1 MQGNEE
7 VIIKVKQELIAY
19 LYDNGFYSLILMLVL
34 TLIAGSLLVG
44 QVDANG
50 LLGWLIALL
59 VALVL
64 RGWHLI
70 WRHRTPHPSL
80 NWLEYEYFVG
90 VTCTSILWGMGL
102 LMHMSQTGDIQR
114 GILILL
120 SCLILAES
128 CVSLLSSRRC
138 VYGALLPI
146 VLSLLL
152 ELASGPSQR
161 ALLGLIS
168 VAVFVLTLM
177 LAMRRLSHWQ
187 LESLFHRF
195 NNAKLAQVLRQQ
207 SEELRLASQRDG
219 LTGLANRGC
228 FDLCLSAAWR
238 RCCRTQAPI
247 SLILVDVDFFKQ
259 YNDYYGHLAGDDC
272 LRQVAN
278 GLARIPRRDDDL
290 AARYGGEEFVL
301 LLPFTAEAGALALAN
316 QLREW
321 LAHQAIPH
329 AGSAVAETVTISL
342 GVATLYPHPGD
353 QVASLIAR
361 ADGAL
366 YRAKSAGRNRIS
378 VA

>member
-1 MQGNEE
+1 MQVSEQ
-7 VIIKVKQELIAY
+7 VITKVKQELIAY

-34 TLIAGSLLVG
+34 TVIAGCLLVG

-59 VALVL
+59 VTLVL
-64 RGWHLI
+64 RGWHLL
-70 WRHRTPHPSL
+70 WRRQARHPSL

-102 LMHMSQTGDIQR
+102 LMHMSQTGDTER

-120 SCLILAES
+120 SCLIMAES

-152 ELASGPSQR
+152 ELASEP
-161 ALLGLIS
+161 LLGLVS

-187 LESLFHRF
+187 LESLYHRF
-195 NNAKLAQVLRQQ
+195 NNAKLALALRQQ
-207 SEELRLASQRDG
+207 SDELRLASQRDG
-219 LTGLANRGC
+219 LTGLANRSC
-228 FDLCLSAAWR
+228 FDLSLTTAWR

-272 LRQVAN
+272 LRKLAD

-301 LLPFTAEAGALALAN
+301 LLPFTAEAGGLALAN

-329 AGSAVAETVTISL
+329 AGSAVADTVTVSL

-353 QVASLIAR
+353 QASTLIAR

>member
-1 MQGNEE
+1 MQVNEQ
-7 VIIKVKQELIAY
+7 VITKVKQELISY

-34 TLIAGSLLVG
+34 TVIAGCLLVG

-50 LLGWLIALL
+50 LLGWLTAML

-70 WRHRTPHPSL
+70 WRHKTRHPSL

-90 VTCTSILWGMGL
+90 VTSTSILWGMGL
-102 LMHMSQTGDIQR
+102 LMHMSQTGDTQR

-120 SCLILAES
+120 SCLVMAES

-138 VYGALLPI
+138 VYGALMPI

-152 ELASGPSQR
+152 ELASEP
-161 ALLGLIS
+161 LWGLIS

-187 LESLFHRF
+187 LESLYHRF

-207 SEELRLASQRDG
+207 SDELRLASQRDG
-219 LTGLANRGC
+219 LTGLANRSC
-228 FDLCLSAAWR
+228 FDLSLTAAWR

-272 LRQVAN
+272 LRKLAH

-329 AGSAVAETVTISL
+329 AGSAAAEVVTVSL

-353 QVASLIAR
+353 PASSLIAR

>member
-1 MQGNEE
+1 MQVSEQ
-7 VIIKVKQELIAY
+7 VITKVKQELIAY

-34 TLIAGSLLVG
+34 TVIAGCLLVG
-44 QVDANG
+44 QVDTNG
-50 LLGWLIALL
+50 LLGWLTAML
-59 VALVL
+59 VSLVL
-64 RGWHLI
+64 RGWHLL
-70 WRHRTPHPSL
+70 WRRRSRHPSL

-102 LMHMSQTGDIQR
+102 LMHMSQTGDTER
-114 GILILL
+114 GILLLL
-120 SCLILAES
+120 SCLIMAES

-152 ELASGPSQR
+152 ELASQPQSR
-161 ALLGLIS
+161 TLLGVVS

-187 LESLFHRF
+187 LESLYHRF
-195 NNAKLAQVLRQQ
+195 NNAKLALALRQQ
-207 SEELRLASQRDG
+207 SDELRLVSQRDG
-219 LTGLANRGC
+219 LTGLANRSC
-228 FDLCLSAAWR
+228 FDLSLNAAWR

-272 LRQVAN
+272 LRKLAE

-301 LLPFTAEAGALALAN
+301 LLPFTAEAGVQALAT

-321 LAHQAIPH
+321 LVHQAIPH
-329 AGSAVAETVTISL
+329 AGSAVANMVTVSL
-342 GVATLYPHPGD
+342 GVATLYPRPGD
-353 QVASLIAR
+353 QASTLIAR